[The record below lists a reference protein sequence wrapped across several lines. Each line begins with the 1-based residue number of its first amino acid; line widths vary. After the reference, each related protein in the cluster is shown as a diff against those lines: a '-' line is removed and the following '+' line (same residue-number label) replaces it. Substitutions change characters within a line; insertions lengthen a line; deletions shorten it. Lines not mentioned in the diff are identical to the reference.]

1 MVRIVIDC
9 YDTDDMI
16 GVKEVLMMALEHL
29 GKVKIIN
36 ITDGKK
42 ELKL

>member
-9 YDTDDMI
+9 YDTDDII

-29 GKVKIIN
+29 GKVKVVQ
-36 ITDGKK
+36 ITDGRK
-42 ELKL
+42 ELR

>member
-16 GVKEVLMMALEHL
+16 GVKEVLVMALEHL
-29 GKVKIIN
+29 GKVKVVS
-36 ITDGKK
+36 ITDGRK
-42 ELKL
+42 ELK